1 MQVSGTMPNQNVS
14 PARREALVSVAQAAT
29 LLGVHPNTVRAWTD
43 AGRLP
48 AYRINAR
55 GDRRFRRTD
64 VERLLQEGDAPRPA
78 ELADPSFVHRD
89 ASIAALGR
97 LARAG
102 ASSANPTAVSRLAVE
117 TLRSQLAIPR
127 VAVYV
132 LRGDDLVLESH
143 GGHASTPPLI
153 LDATDAENVP
163 GRLRL
168 PLVAGSSIVGAIV
181 VEDLPAG
188 ADHAFLR
195 TLAGVIGTALHGAQL
210 LSRLRRELRRARAL
224 RGVITELS
232 GQLDLSEV
240 LQEVV
245 QRTRGLFEADR
256 AGLWLVGESRHPF
269 QLAADYGLSEKFLE
283 GTARLTLVSDT
294 LGVRAVRER
303 RPVFRTRI
311 IRGQGIG
318 VLGDA
323 YAEEGIRTA
332 CMVPLVADDRAVGLL
347 GLYHDADRAWPE
359 DELTLVQA
367 FANQAAIAI
376 SNARLYHSVAQQAA
390 RMRSIQDLS
399 TRLNRLNEVRAIG
412 QAIVDEA
419 STLAEYHDIRV
430 YAVDRAQNTCEPIAF
445 TKQMLGDGG
454 DYEQR
459 LRVSVGEGFT
469 GWVAEHGEPLLID
482 NALDDPRGKTIDD
495 TDDIEE
501 SMLVVP
507 MIFESTVL
515 GVIVLSQL
523 GFGRFTPD
531 DLQTMT
537 IFAGYAAQALSN
549 ATAYERLAEQSDELA
564 RQLESQRRL
573 LEINERLLSALDPS
587 EVFQTIA
594 DSLHAVVH
602 YDNLSIYRA
611 DREARELRP
620 VLTRERYADEV
631 SRYIIPFGRGLMGWV
646 VEHGE
651 PVLANEALKD
661 PRVVQIPGT
670 PEDPEALVVVPLVFG
685 GEVIGAMNVSRIGDD
700 EVGFSQADF
709 ELVKL
714 FAGQASIAMRN
725 ADAHHA
731 VSQRADTDALT
742 GMGNHGA
749 FQRALAAALES
760 AAPDASVGLLMM
772 DLDRFKS
779 YNDALGHPAGDRLL
793 HAIATAIYGAA
804 RSEDRVFRYGGD
816 EFALIL
822 PGIDTAGAERVAQR
836 VRRAVAGITEGAQQA
851 VTITVGVAMYP
862 HDATDKN
869 DLIAAADTALYF
881 GKQAGEDRLVRVD
894 DLPAEVRTL
903 RGRLDELARAALRH
917 PSEAG
922 HVEELVEHAMRGGG
936 ESDDAMR
943 ATLLALARSLS
954 TRDSRTRGH
963 GDRVGR
969 LARQVA
975 LELGC
980 DDATAGAVELGARL
994 HDVDRDDPLRGIR
1007 LVDDVVGWEHAA
1019 GDEERPAPREG
1030 VAGQIVAAAHAYDMR
1045 TAEGGKRGGRR
1056 EALAAIRERDDLT
1069 PAVVS
1074 ALERVV
1080 GATSRPAGHRRLA
1093 DEVSG
1098 AA

>member
-1 MQVSGTMPNQNVS
+1 METAVPNKSRQ
-14 PARREALVSVAQAAT
+14 PQQRESLVSVAQAAM

-55 GDRRFRRTD
+55 GDRRFRRAD
-64 VERLLQEGDAPRPA
+64 VERLLLEGDRPDAPDA
-78 ELADPSFVHRD
+78 EPRHATLRRD
-89 ASIAALGR
+89 HVTAALDR
-97 LARAG
+97 LAQGG
-102 ASSANPTAVSRLAVE
+102 ASASSPASASRLAVE
-117 TLRSQLAIPR
+117 TLRSQLALPKAAI
-127 VAVYV
+127 Y
-132 LRGDDLVLESH
+132 LSRGDRLSLESH
-143 GGHASTPPLI
+143 GGYGTPPPAF
-153 LDATDAENVP
+153 LDMPLAPAPRAT
-163 GRLRL
+163 LRL
-168 PLVAGSSIVGAIV
+168 PLVAGSIRVGLIVLDDVPPEHDEA
-181 VEDLPAG
+181 A
-188 ADHAFLR
+188 LR
-195 TLAGVIGTALHGAQL
+195 TVTNAIAMTLSSAQL

-232 GQLDLSEV
+232 GQLDLNEV

-245 QRTRGLFEADR
+245 QRTRSLFDADR
-256 AGLWLVGESRHPF
+256 GGLWLVGEGRRPF
-269 QLAADYGLSEKFLE
+269 TLAAQHGLSDTFLDM
-283 GTARLTLVSDT
+283 TSQLTIDSDT
-294 LGVRAVRER
+294 LGVQAIRDQ
-303 RPVFRTRI
+303 RPIARTHI
-311 IRGQGIG
+311 IAGQGVG
-318 VLGDA
+318 TMGEA
-323 YAEEGIRTA
+323 YAAEGIRTA
-332 CMVPLVADDRAVGLL
+332 CLVPLVADGRAVGLL
-347 GLYHDADRAWPE
+347 GLYHDTDRAWPD
-359 DELTLVQA
+359 DEMSLVGA

-376 SNARLYHSVAQQAA
+376 SNARLYRSVGEQAA

-399 TRLNRLNEVRAIG
+399 ARLNRLTEVRAIG

-430 YAVDRAQNTCEPIAF
+430 YSVDWVRRTCDAIAF
-445 TKQMLGDGG
+445 TKEMLGDGG
-454 DYEQR
+454 DYEER
-459 LRVSVGEGFT
+459 LRVEIGEGFT

-507 MIFESTVL
+507 MLYESKVL

-537 IFAGYAAQALSN
+537 IFAGYAAQAVAN
-549 ATAYERLAEQSDELA
+549 ATAYERLAEQSEQLA
-564 RQLESQRRL
+564 RQLDSQRRL

-594 DSLHAVVH
+594 DGLRAVVR
-602 YDNLSIYRA
+602 YDNLSIYRT
-611 DREARELRP
+611 DRDARVLRP
-620 VLTRERYADEV
+620 VLTRERFAEEV
-631 SRYIIPFGRGLMGWV
+631 SRYLIPFGRGLMGWV

-651 PVLANEALKD
+651 PVLANDALSD

-670 PEDPEALVVVPLVFG
+670 PEEPEALIVVPLIFD
-685 GEVIGAMNVSRIGDD
+685 GEVIGAMNVSRIGSGDIS
-700 EVGFSQADF
+700 FSAADF

-714 FAGQASIAMRN
+714 FAGQASIALRN
-725 ADAHHA
+725 ADEHHA
-731 VSQRADTDALT
+731 VAQRADTDALT

-749 FQRALAAALES
+749 FQRVLAAAIES
-760 AAPDASVGLLMM
+760 AGAVEGSVGLLMM
-772 DLDRFKS
+772 DLDRFKG

-816 EFALIL
+816 EFALVL
-822 PGIDTAGAERVAQR
+822 AGIEAADIGHVAER
-836 VRRAVAGITEGAQQA
+836 VRRAVARVTEGSEHA

-862 HDATDKN
+862 DDAADKN

-881 GKQAGEDRLVRVD
+881 GKQAGEDRVVRAD
-894 DLPAEVRTL
+894 ELPAEVRTL

-922 HVEELVEHAMRGGG
+922 HVEELVEQAVRGG
-936 ESDDAMR
+936 ETDDAGRSM
-943 ATLLALARSLS
+943 LLGLAHMLE
-954 TRDSRTRGH
+954 TRDARTRGH

-969 LARQVA
+969 LAHQVA

-980 DDATAGAVELGARL
+980 DEATATAIELGARL
-994 HDVDRDDPLRGIR
+994 HDVERTSSLRGIH
-1007 LVDDVVGWEHAA
+1007 LVGDVVGWGHAPGHHEPIGGA
-1019 GDEERPAPREG
+1019 DTLGDH
-1030 VAGQIVAAAHAYDMR
+1030 IVATAHAYDVLIAEEG
-1045 TAEGGKRGGRR
+1045 TAPAGRR
-1056 EALAAIRERDDLT
+1056 DAVAAIRARGDLESE
-1069 PAVVS
+1069 VVD

-1080 GATSRPAGHRRLA
+1080 GGRSTDARRRTV